1 MPPKTRISDGNARL
15 WYTVAMKIS
24 SGMIDRD
31 VHGKTRRQAY
41 DMVRRAVESAGPDV
55 YRVRVIHG
63 CTGGT
68 VLRDM
73 VREEFRRHPKVKRIA
88 TGLNP
93 GETFLV
99 LREL

>member
-1 MPPKTRISDGNARL
+1 
-15 WYTVAMKIS
+15 
-24 SGMIDRD
+24 MIDLD
-31 VHGKTRRQAY
+31 IHGRTRRQAY
-41 DMVRRAVESAGPDV
+41 FLVRRALDAAGQDV

-73 VREEFRRHPKVKRIA
+73 VRGEFCRHPRVKRVA

>member
-1 MPPKTRISDGNARL
+1 
-15 WYTVAMKIS
+15 
-24 SGMIDRD
+24 MIDID
-31 VHGKTRRQAY
+31 VHGKTKRQAFW
-41 DMVRRAVESAGPDV
+41 VIREALNQAGADV

-63 CTGGT
+63 CTSGT
-68 VLRDM
+68 ELREM
-73 VREEFRRHPKVKRIA
+73 VRSDFLKHPKVKRVA